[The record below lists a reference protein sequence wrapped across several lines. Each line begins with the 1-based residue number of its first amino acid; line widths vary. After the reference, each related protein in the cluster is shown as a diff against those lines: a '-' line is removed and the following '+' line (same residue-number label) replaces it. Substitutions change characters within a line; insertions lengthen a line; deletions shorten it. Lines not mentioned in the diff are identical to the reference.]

1 MGNLLSRKCVPGKEA
16 KLLSPDQVRALLSQI
31 PGWQVEEGRL
41 VKVFRLRDHY
51 QAVAFLNAVAWIS
64 HRQDHHPFVELGFN
78 TLRVVYWTHAV
89 EGLSENDFICAAKV
103 DWLFQEGEPIS
114 L

>member
-16 KLLSPDQVRALLSQI
+16 KLLSPDQVQALLPQI

-41 VKVFRLRDHY
+41 AKVFRLRDHY

-64 HRQDHHPFVELGFN
+64 HQQDHHPFVELGFN

-103 DWLFQEGEPIS
+103 ERLWAERELVS